1 MWHRNSGI
9 QPLCATRID
18 QLYFRSQVQ
27 GTLRETPC
35 WQWMSTDPSCHGS
48 QQSAWNTGSLGNL
61 AMFFALPSIFLSNSD
76 QIGFAGGI
84 GGITANPIHLDAHTS
99 RIRAFSKKAQLALTS
114 SARLISTTFQ
124 AIKQN
129 LSTLS
134 LNKPPYQKATP
145 LPIADVHQSAVAEV
159 PWVRS
164 LPVVSVA
171 IWYQISI
178 TAKSEPIP
186 LPNLKAKASGQQLQ
200 YSLVT
205 TTPRNVTA
213 RFLLRCHPWRLCSI
227 PSAWWRPA
235 TI

>member
-1 MWHRNSGI
+1 
-9 QPLCATRID
+9 
-18 QLYFRSQVQ
+18 
-27 GTLRETPC
+27 
-35 WQWMSTDPSCHGS
+35 
-48 QQSAWNTGSLGNL
+48 
-61 AMFFALPSIFLSNSD
+61 MFFALPSIFLSNSD

-171 IWYQISI
+171 I
-178 TAKSEPIP
+178 
-186 LPNLKAKASGQQLQ
+186 
-200 YSLVT
+200 
-205 TTPRNVTA
+205 
-213 RFLLRCHPWRLCSI
+213 
-227 PSAWWRPA
+227 
-235 TI
+235 